1 MRGLGA
7 KSLPSL
13 PHPGSDDGSLKLWE
27 VATARCMKTVP
38 VGGVVRSIAWNPNP
52 TICLVAAAM

>member
-1 MRGLGA
+1 MLRA
-7 KSLPSL
+7 SLL
-13 PHPGSDDGSLKLWE
+13 CPGSDDGTLKLWE
-27 VATARCMKTVP
+27 VATARCMKTVH